1 MLSLLIKWY
10 LCGWDRKRLFIIS
23 LLTKNNLS
31 LWFLERERDL
41 IKPFK
46 DMLKIAGWLSSHTSL
61 KYV

>member
-10 LCGWDRKRLFIIS
+10 LCEWGRKKLFIIS
-23 LLTKNNLS
+23 LLTTKILS

-46 DMLKIAGWLSSHTSL
+46 DVLKVSGWLRLDTSL
-61 KYV
+61 KI